1 MALESHRAE
10 ATRQPRVRHVHEGP
24 KAVSRRLR
32 TMCLQRVELG
42 LKALHRRLP
51 LTTHTKHTFS
61 SFASFVLS
69 WRRRALAAASASA
82 SSSFCR
88 TRSNYA
94 VRAERRTNF
103 RVLVVEKRLEG
114 LVALLGLKYRVR
126 GQRGLLTQHAQLALR
141 RLQLLLQ
148 LRVLRVTHSL
158 HTHNVVQFGDH
169 RVRLVLRPL
178 AQLHLVHAV
187 GELERLER
195 LLHVQHR
202 RRQLGDHQHLVPL
215 RQHVL

>member
-1 MALESHRAE
+1 
-10 ATRQPRVRHVHEGP
+10 
-24 KAVSRRLR
+24 
-32 TMCLQRVELG
+32 MCLQRVELG
-42 LKALHRRLP
+42 LKALHRRLH

-61 SFASFVLS
+61 SLASFVLS

-82 SSSFCR
+82 SASASFCR

-148 LRVLRVTHSL
+148 LRVLRVTNSL

-202 RRQLGDHQHLVPL
+202 RRQLRDHQHLVPF